1 MRKRHI
7 PQRTCVACRRTGEK
21 ASFVRVVRR
30 PDGSVLVDET
40 GKLSGRGAYLCDS
53 MACASDPKRWQKV
66 GRSLSVRI
74 GAEAAAVLD
83 AVLQRRDEDAATE
96 VT

>member
-1 MRKRHI
+1 
-7 PQRTCVACRRTGEK
+7 
-21 ASFVRVVRR
+21 
-30 PDGSVLVDET
+30 VLVDET

-53 MACASDPKRWQKV
+53 KACASDPKRWQKV

-74 GAEAAAVLD
+74 GAETAASLD
-83 AVLQRRDEDAATE
+83 AALRRRDEDAATE